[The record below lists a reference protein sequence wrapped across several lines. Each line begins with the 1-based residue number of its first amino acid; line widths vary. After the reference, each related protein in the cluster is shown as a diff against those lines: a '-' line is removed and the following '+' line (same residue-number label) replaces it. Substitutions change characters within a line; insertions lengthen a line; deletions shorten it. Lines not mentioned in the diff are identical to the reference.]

1 MGKSKPTR
9 MKKAW
14 GVRRALAAPGRQS
27 RRRLLTTIAS
37 GALAA
42 AVLVVTTACFPPFPG
57 IRAHEP
63 VEPTATPQPSGPARP
78 AVAEKTFQPPAIP
91 EGTELGTA
99 DLVDRDG
106 AAVMHASIVAGT
118 GTSMRVVTSDGRALP
133 GGDVELVVTP
143 FDLRFGETCADS
155 YVGAAVRDVHPEVS
169 STYPLGSRASTF
181 TVDPSFVSG
190 IALTRP
196 MQGWTPNECQRPL
209 LAIGTITWTLP
220 PLRPDIAAIDAGPAI
235 GAAGETVLRD
245 GILSTYTVRGGDN
258 LRQIAGR
265 FGLTVQD
272 LLFLNPLRES
282 AAGTYTAEKWET
294 FNLENTPQ
302 GRARTFPQD
311 GF

>member
-1 MGKSKPTR
+1 MSKPTQTE
-9 MKKAW
+9 MAW
-14 GVRRALAAPGRQS
+14 AVSSAVDLPGR
-27 RRRLLTTIAS
+27 RGHRWPLKTIAS
-37 GALAA
+37 GALAV
-42 AVLVVTTACFPPFPG
+42 AVLCVTTACFPPFPG
-57 IRAHEP
+57 VRTHEP

-78 AVAEKTFQPPAIP
+78 AVSQETFQPPVIP

-106 AAVMHASIVAGT
+106 AAVMHATIVAGT
-118 GTSMRVVTSDGRALP
+118 GTSMRVVTSGGTALP

-155 YVGAAVRDVHPEVS
+155 YVGAAVRDVHPEAA

-181 TVDPSFVSG
+181 TIDPSFVSG

-196 MQGWTPNECQRPL
+196 MQGWTPNECLRPL

-220 PLRPDIAAIDAGPAI
+220 PLRPDIAAVDSGPAI

>member
-1 MGKSKPTR
+1 MSKPTQTE
-9 MKKAW
+9 MAW
-14 GVRRALAAPGRQS
+14 AVSSAVDLPGR
-27 RRRLLTTIAS
+27 RGHRWPLKTIAS
-37 GALAA
+37 GALAV
-42 AVLVVTTACFPPFPG
+42 AVLCVTTACFPPFPG
-57 IRAHEP
+57 VRAHEP
-63 VEPTATPQPSGPARP
+63 VEPTVTPQPSGPARP
-78 AVAEKTFQPPAIP
+78 AVSQETFQPPVIP

-106 AAVMHASIVAGT
+106 AAVMHATIVAGT
-118 GTSMRVVTSDGRALP
+118 GTSMRVVTSDGTAFP

-155 YVGAAVRDVHPEVS
+155 YVGAAVRDVHPEAA

-181 TVDPSFVSG
+181 TIDPSFVSG

-196 MQGWTPNECQRPL
+196 MQGWTPNECLRPL

-220 PLRPDIAAIDAGPAI
+220 PLRPDIAAVDSGPAI

>member
-1 MGKSKPTR
+1 MSKPTQTE
-9 MKKAW
+9 MAW
-14 GVRRALAAPGRQS
+14 DVSSAVDLPGR
-27 RRRLLTTIAS
+27 RGHRGPLKTIAS
-37 GALAA
+37 GALAV
-42 AVLVVTTACFPPFPG
+42 AVLCVTTACFPPFPG
-57 IRAHEP
+57 VRAHEP

-78 AVAEKTFQPPAIP
+78 AVSQETFQPPVIP

-106 AAVMHASIVAGT
+106 AAVMHATIVAGT
-118 GTSMRVVTSDGRALP
+118 GTSMRVVTSGGTALP

-155 YVGAAVRDVHPEVS
+155 YVGAAVRDVHPEAA

-181 TVDPSFVSG
+181 TIDPSFVSG

-196 MQGWTPNECQRPL
+196 MQGWTPNECLRPL

-220 PLRPDIAAIDAGPAI
+220 PLRPDIAAVDSGPAI

>member
-1 MGKSKPTR
+1 MSKPTQTE
-9 MKKAW
+9 MAW
-14 GVRRALAAPGRQS
+14 AVSSAVDLPGR
-27 RRRLLTTIAS
+27 RGHRWPLKTIAS
-37 GALAA
+37 GALAV
-42 AVLVVTTACFPPFPG
+42 AVLCVTTACFPPFPG
-57 IRAHEP
+57 VRAHEP

-78 AVAEKTFQPPAIP
+78 AVSQETFQPPVIP

-106 AAVMHASIVAGT
+106 AAVMHATIVAGT
-118 GTSMRVVTSDGRALP
+118 GTSMRVVTSGGTALP

-155 YVGAAVRDVHPEVS
+155 YVGAAVRDVHPEAA

-181 TVDPSFVSG
+181 TIDPSFVSG

-196 MQGWTPNECQRPL
+196 MQGWTPNECLRPL

-220 PLRPDIAAIDAGPAI
+220 PLRPDIAAVDSGPAI

>member
-1 MGKSKPTR
+1 MSKPTQTE
-9 MKKAW
+9 MAW
-14 GVRRALAAPGRQS
+14 AVSSAVDIPGR
-27 RRRLLTTIAS
+27 RGHRWPLKTIAS
-37 GALAA
+37 GALAV
-42 AVLVVTTACFPPFPG
+42 AVLCVTTACFPPFPG
-57 IRAHEP
+57 VRAHEP

-78 AVAEKTFQPPAIP
+78 AVIEKTFQPPAFP

-99 DLVDRDG
+99 DLVDRNG

-118 GTSMRVVTSDGRALP
+118 GTSMRVVTSYGRALP

-143 FDLRFGETCADS
+143 FGLRFGETCADS
-155 YVGAAVRDVHPEVS
+155 SVGAAVRDVHPEVAS
-169 STYPLGSRASTF
+169 IYPLGSRASTF
-181 TVDPSFVSG
+181 TVDPSFVTG

-196 MQGWTPNECQRPL
+196 MQGWTPNECLRPL

-220 PLRPDIAAIDAGPAI
+220 PLCPDIAAIDAGPAI
-235 GAAGETVLRD
+235 GAAGETALRD